1 MRSTRNHMQKEMQQL
16 NLRLR
21 NATHRHIDMLDAL
34 QDNLGKLTNTLEHV
48 KETRNNIMR
57 IRKEIQRCG
66 TPHEY
71 TPCKEIDSGSTE
83 RYT

>member
-1 MRSTRNHMQKEMQQL
+1 MRSTQNRMQNEMQQL

-34 QDNLGKLTNTLEHV
+34 QDNLGRLTNTLEHV

-57 IRKEIQRCG
+57 IRKELQR
-66 TPHEY
+66 Y
-71 TPCKEIDSGSTE
+71 STMNE
-83 RYT
+83 